1 MKAQMR
7 LSIIALLGQDLET
20 FKMLPNEI
28 IDNCFSFFKIIV
40 NELHVLRSF
49 HPNEG
54 LNQIPL
60 AALPKAQNT
69 IAQPLNFTLDVKKT
83 YF

>member
-28 IDNCFSFFKIIV
+28 IDNCLYHFKIIV
-40 NELHVLRSF
+40 NKLHILRRV
-49 HPNEG
+49 HPNEEF
-54 LNQIPL
+54 NQRLL
-60 AALPKAQNT
+60 AAHPKA
-69 IAQPLNFTLDVKKT
+69 
-83 YF
+83 